1 MAKKVTE
8 IPATRN
14 RFTSVSAAIPM
25 KRKVAG
31 YARVSTELE
40 EQQSSYA
47 NQVDYYTNYIKS
59 RADWE
64 FAGIYTDEGIS
75 ATNTKRREGFKRMV
89 DDALSGKIDLI
100 ITKSISRFARN
111 TVDSLTTVRKLK
123 ENGTEIYFEKENIW
137 TMDSKGE
144 LLITIMSSL
153 AQEESRSISE
163 NVVWG
168 KRKGFAQG
176 KASVAYTHFLGYDKD
191 FSINEREA
199 RTVRLIYKLFLSG
212 LSCTSIAKEMERRE
226 EKAPYGGERW
236 HSGTVKSILTNEK
249 YRGDALLQKEYIS
262 DFLQKTRKKNEGEI
276 PQYYV
281 EEHHPAI
288 IDPAT
293 FELVQAEMER
303 RKKDGVRFS
312 GISIFASKIRCGECG
327 GWYGRRTWHSTDKYR
342 CTVYQCI
349 KKYTEKR
356 HCKTPHI
363 KEEDIKRLFVEALN
377 RLVFAKE
384 ETLANLENL
393 RETVCDVSALDW
405 EREEKANEAATLEKK
420 IRSLIAA
427 NARAPQDQGEYGK
440 KYDRLKSSFEKA
452 LERMD
457 AIDEEKKKRHGREV
471 RIRDFIGR
479 LSNIDGEQTTFD
491 ESLWSGMVEY
501 VTVHSPTKIVFTFVG
516 GIEVTVG

>member
-377 RLVFAKE
+377 HLVFAKE
-384 ETLANLENL
+384 ETMANLKSL
-393 RETVCDVSALDW
+393 RETLCDVSALDG
-405 EREEKANEAATLEKK
+405 EREEMANEAAALEKE
-420 IRSLIAA
+420 IRNLIAV
-427 NARAPQDQGEYGK
+427 NARAPQDQKEYGN
-440 KYDRLKSSFEKA
+440 KYDNLRSCFEKA
-452 LERMD
+452 LARLD
-457 AIDEEKKKRHGREV
+457 TIDVEKKKRHGREV

-479 LSNIDGEQTTFD
+479 LSNINGEQTTFD
-491 ESLWSGMVEY
+491 ESLWCGMVEY
-501 VTVHSPTKIVFTFVG
+501 VTVHSATKIVFTFVG

>member
-1 MAKKVTE
+1 MAKKVTA

-14 RFTSVSAAIPM
+14 RYTSAPAAVQL

-31 YARVSTELE
+31 YARVSTDLE
-40 EQQSSYA
+40 EQQTSYA
-47 NQVDYYTNYIKS
+47 NQVAYYTEYIKS

-75 ATNTKRREGFKRMV
+75 ATNTKHREGFKRMV

-163 NVVWG
+163 NVIWG

-199 RTVRLIYKLFLSG
+199 KTVRLIYKLFLSG
-212 LSCTSIAKEMERRE
+212 LSCTAVAKELERRG
-226 EKAPYGGERW
+226 EKSPYGGERW
-236 HSGTVKSILTNEK
+236 HSGTVQSILTNEK

-262 DFLQKTRKKNEGEI
+262 DFLQKTRKRNEGEI

-293 FELVQAEMER
+293 FDYVQTEMER
-303 RKKDGVRFS
+303 RKKVGTRFS
-312 GISIFASKIRCGECG
+312 GMSIFSTKIRCGECG
-327 GWYGRRTWHSTDKYR
+327 GWFGRRTWHSTDKYR
-342 CTVYQCI
+342 CIVYQCI

-363 KEEDIKRLFVEALN
+363 KEEEIKRLFVEALN

-384 ETLANLENL
+384 ETLENIESL
-393 RETVCDVSALDW
+393 RKTLCDVSGLDD
-405 EREEKANEAATLEKK
+405 EREEAAKEAEALEKE
-420 IRSLIAA
+420 IRSLIAS
-427 NARAPQDQGEYGK
+427 NASAPLNQAEYRK
-440 KYDRLKSSFEKA
+440 KYDCLCSRYEKA
-452 LERMD
+452 IGRLESIESDRK
-457 AIDEEKKKRHGREV
+457 ERQGREV
-471 RIRDFIGR
+471 RIREFIGR
-479 LSNIDGEQTTFD
+479 LSGLEGKQETFD
-491 ESLWSGMVEY
+491 ASLWCGMVEC
-501 VTVHSPTKIVFTFVG
+501 VTVHSDSRIVFTFVG
-516 GIEVTVG
+516 GIEVTVN

>member
-1 MAKKVTE
+1 
-8 IPATRN
+8 
-14 RFTSVSAAIPM
+14 M

-31 YARVSTELE
+31 YARVSTDLE
-40 EQQSSYA
+40 EQQTSYA
-47 NQVDYYTNYIKS
+47 TQVEYYTSYIKS

-75 ATNTKRREGFKRMV
+75 ATNTKHREGFKRMV

-168 KRKGFAQG
+168 KRKSFAQG

-191 FSINEREA
+191 FTINSREA
-199 RTVRLIYKLFLSG
+199 KTVRLIYKLFLSG
-212 LSCTSIAKEMERRE
+212 LSSTAIAKELEKRG

-236 HSGTVKSILTNEK
+236 HSGTIQSILTNEK
-249 YRGDALLQKEYIS
+249 YRGDALLQKEYTL

-288 IDPAT
+288 IEPAT
-293 FELVQAEMER
+293 FDLVQTEMER
-303 RKKDGVRFS
+303 RKQIGARFS
-312 GISIFASKIRCGECG
+312 GSSIFATKIRCGECG
-327 GWYGRRTWHSTDKYR
+327 GWFGRRTWHSNEKCR
-342 CTVYQCI
+342 CIVYQCI
-349 KKYTEKR
+349 KKYTEKL
-356 HCKTPHI
+356 HCKTPHLR
-363 KEEDIKRLFVEALN
+363 EDDIKRLFLKALN
-377 RLVFAKE
+377 HLIFAKE
-384 ETLANLENL
+384 ETLANLESF
-393 RETVCDVSALDW
+393 RETLCDSSVLKD
-405 EREEKANEAATLEKK
+405 EREKVAKETAAAEKE
-420 IRSLIAA
+420 IRSLITK
-427 NARAPQDQGEYGK
+427 NASARQDQGKYRK
-440 KYDRLKSSFEKA
+440 KYDGLHARYEQASEK
-452 LERMD
+452 LEN
-457 AIDEEKKKRHGREV
+457 IEDEIKKRRSREV
-471 RIRDFIGR
+471 RIKDFIGK
-479 LSNIDGEQTTFD
+479 LKGLNEEQAKFD
-491 ESLWSGMVEY
+491 ENLWCGMVEC
-501 VTVHSPTKIVFTFVG
+501 VTVYSKEQIVFTFIG
-516 GIEVTVG
+516 GIEVTVS

>member
-1 MAKKVTE
+1 MAKKVTT

-14 RFTSVSAAIPM
+14 RYTSASAATPI

-31 YARVSTELE
+31 YARVSTDLE

-75 ATNTKRREGFKRMV
+75 ATNTKHREGFKRMI

-123 ENGTEIYFEKENIW
+123 DSGTEIYFEKENIW

-163 NVVWG
+163 NTTWG
-168 KRKGFAQG
+168 KRKSFSHG
-176 KASVAYTHFLGYDKD
+176 KASVAFTHFLGYDKG
-191 FSINEREA
+191 FVINEEEA
-199 RTVRLIYKLFLSG
+199 RTIRTIYKLFLSG
-212 LSCTSIAKEMERRE
+212 LSCTSIAKEMERMGA
-226 EKAPYGGERW
+226 KAPYGGERW
-236 HSGTVKSILTNEK
+236 HTRTVQSILTNEK
-249 YRGDALLQKEYIS
+249 YRGDALLQKEYIA
-262 DFLQKTRKKNEGEI
+262 DFLQKKRKKNEGEI

-293 FELVQAEMER
+293 FELVQTEMER
-303 RKKDGVRFS
+303 RRKFGVRFS
-312 GISIFASKIRCGECG
+312 GVSIFASKIRCGECG

-342 CTVYQCI
+342 CTVYKCI

-363 KEEDIKRLFVEALN
+363 REEDVKRLFVEALN

-384 ETLANLENL
+384 ETLANLESL
-393 RETVCDVSALDW
+393 RETLCDVSALDG
-405 EREEKANEAATLEKK
+405 EREEKAEEAAALEKE

-427 NARAPQDQGEYGK
+427 NASVPQNQVEYRK
-440 KYDRLKSSFEKA
+440 KYDSLKSRYEKA
-452 LERMD
+452 LDRMD
-457 AIDEEKKKRHGREV
+457 AIDAEKKKRHGREV
-471 RIRDFIGR
+471 RIGDFIIKLKNLEGR
-479 LSNIDGEQTTFD
+479 QTAFN
-491 ESLWSGMVEY
+491 ESLWCGMVEY
-501 VTVHSPTKIVFTFVG
+501 VTVHSQTNIIFTFVG
-516 GIEVTVG
+516 GIKVTVG